1 MTSVTR
7 GTKKSPGLVCDYIL
21 SIIRNGLDEH
31 NLIETMHIFL
41 FDYVNDIS
49 QNWIIVAKQDYLC
62 WPLLW
67 KGSIP

>member
-1 MTSVTR
+1 MHVIFRCGLYLFVMNSVMR

-21 SIIRNGLDEH
+21 SIIRNGLEEH

-49 QNWIIVAKQDYLC
+49 QNW
-62 WPLLW
+62 
-67 KGSIP
+67 